1 MVPFCLW
8 INHTKLLHN
17 ILYSVRLQIPYKGL
31 LDNKSTPMPRPFL
44 GNNAKAKKTIQRT
57 MRFTERQFEMC
68 EAIAEK
74 NGFNSFQ
81 GVIDKAIELY
91 FSKSFPLYAVGRTTT
106 DAGQKTTNM
115 GVKEIAKSKV
125 DMRQAQKD
133 AELENK
139 LEKKRLICKR
149 DLHGRVETD
158 DGGFHYC
165 YFKIH
170 DTKTSVEQK
179 MPLLQTDPVIARS
192 LFVPSKEMVFKARP
206 ELKKLYEKETSKKE
220 K

>member
-1 MVPFCLW
+1 
-8 INHTKLLHN
+8 
-17 ILYSVRLQIPYKGL
+17 
-31 LDNKSTPMPRPFL
+31 MPRPFL

-91 FSKSFPLYAVGRTTT
+91 YSKTFPMYAINRATGEAAQGV
-106 DAGQKTTNM
+106 ANM

-133 AELENK
+133 AELQIK
-139 LEKKRLICKR
+139 IDKKKLICER

-158 DGGFHYC
+158 ESGFHYC
-165 YFKIH
+165 FFQVH
-170 DTKTSVEQK
+170 DTKISVEQK
-179 MPLLQTDPVIARS
+179 MPLLQADPVIARG
-192 LFVPSKEMVFKARP
+192 LFIPSKEMVFKARP
-206 ELKKLYEKETSKKE
+206 ELKKLYEKEISKKD